1 MRNQTV
7 LISGAS
13 IAGPALAYWLDRYG
27 FRVTVVE
34 KSPALRP
41 GGQAVD
47 FKGRTQQTVLE
58 RMGVWEE
65 IRQRRTG
72 AFDTVYLDDNGREL
86 AVMTGEFTGGDV
98 EILRGDL
105 TAILYQRTVGNCEY
119 RFGDSITALTES
131 ADGVRAEFE
140 HGPAQTFDLVIGA
153 DGIHSRVRRLVFG
166 PERDYVHHLGYYYC
180 VAGAPGFGHDA
191 RRPERLTARAW
202 NAPGRMAA
210 RGGSKGSHLYLFASA
225 ELERAR
231 GDAAVQR
238 RLITERFTGMGG
250 EVPSMLAELDHLDG
264 FYLDAIA
271 QVRMQGRYTCG
282 RVALVGDAGYG
293 NTLGG
298 FGTGLAVVGAYV
310 LAGEL
315 AVADGD
321 YGAAYARYDE
331 IMRRYAKI
339 AGNSNAG
346 RFMAPKTAWGI
357 RGRNWLLGSRA
368 FGLMM
373 KYGDKA
379 ANDIDLVDYPTLAGD
394 RHALAQRAI
403 RGR

>member
-1 MRNQTV
+1 MRDKTV

-27 FRVTVVE
+27 FQVTVVE
-34 KSPALRP
+34 KAPALRP

-47 FKGRTQQTVLE
+47 FKGRTHRTVLE

-65 IRQRRTG
+65 IRQHRTG
-72 AFDTVYLDDNGREL
+72 RFDTVYVDAAGREL

-105 TAILYQRTVGNCEY
+105 TAILYERTRTRCQY
-119 RFGDSITALTES
+119 RFGDSIAALTET

-140 HGPAQTFDLVIGA
+140 HGAAQTFDLVVGA
-153 DGIHSRVRRLVFG
+153 DGIHSRVRRLAFG
-166 PERDYVHHLGYYYC
+166 PERDFVRHLGYYYC
-180 VAGAPGFGHDA
+180 VAGAPGWGHDA
-191 RRPERLTARAW
+191 RRRERLIARAW

-210 RGGSKGSHLYLFASA
+210 RGGSKGSHLYLFASG
-225 ELERAR
+225 ELAGAR
-231 GDAAVQR
+231 GDVAAQR
-238 RLITERFTGMGG
+238 RLITEKFAGMGG
-250 EVPSMLAELDHLDG
+250 EVPSMLAELDRLDD

-271 QVRMQGRYTCG
+271 QVQMKGRYSSG

-315 AVADGD
+315 AAADGD
-321 YGAAYARYDE
+321 HAAGYPRYDE
-331 IMRRYAKI
+331 IMGRYVKI
-339 AGNSNAG
+339 TGFSNVG
-346 RFMAPKTAWGI
+346 RFMAPKTGWGI

-379 ANDIDLVDYPTLAGD
+379 ANDIDLADYPTIAGA
-394 RHALAQRAI
+394 RPA
-403 RGR
+403 RG

>member
-1 MRNQTV
+1 MRSQTV

-13 IAGPALAYWLDRYG
+13 IAGPALAYWLDQYG

-34 KSPALRP
+34 KAPALRP

-47 FKGRTQQTVLE
+47 FKGRSQRTVLE
-58 RMGVWEE
+58 RMGVWDE
-65 IRQRRTG
+65 IQQRRTG
-72 AFDTVYLDDNGREL
+72 RFDTVYLDASGREL

-105 TAILYQRTVGNCEY
+105 TAILYERTRTRCEY
-119 RFGDSITALTES
+119 RFGDSIAALTET

-140 HGPAQTFDLVIGA
+140 HGAAQTFDLVVGA
-153 DGIHSRVRRLVFG
+153 DGIHSRVRRLAFG
-166 PERDYVHHLGYYYC
+166 PERDYVRHLGYYYC
-180 VAGAPGFGHDA
+180 VAGAPGWGHDA
-191 RRPERLTARAW
+191 RRRERLIAHAW

-210 RGGSKGSHLYLFASA
+210 RGGSKGSQLYLFASG
-225 ELERAR
+225 ELAGAR
-231 GDAAVQR
+231 GDVAAQR
-238 RLITERFTGMGG
+238 RLITERFSGLGG
-250 EVPSMLAELDHLDG
+250 EVPSMLAELDRLDD

-271 QVRMQGRYTCG
+271 QVQMKGRYTSG

-315 AVADGD
+315 ATADGD
-321 YGAAYARYDE
+321 HAAGYARYDE
-331 IMRRYAKI
+331 IMGQYVKTTSF
-339 AGNSNAG
+339 SNVG
-346 RFMAPKTAWGI
+346 RFMAPKTGWGI
-357 RGRNWLLGSRA
+357 RGRNWLLGSRV

-379 ANDIDLVDYPTLAGD
+379 ANDVDLADYPTLVAD
-394 RHALAQRAI
+394 RPD
-403 RGR
+403 RG

>member
-13 IAGPALAYWLDRYG
+13 IAGPALAYWLDQYG

-34 KSPALRP
+34 KAPGLRP

-47 FKGRTQQTVLE
+47 FKGRSQRTVLE
-58 RMGVWEE
+58 RMGVWDE
-65 IRQRRTG
+65 IQQRRTG
-72 AFDTVYLDDNGREL
+72 RFDTMYLDASGREL

-105 TAILYQRTVGNCEY
+105 TAILYERTRTRCQY
-119 RFGDSITALTES
+119 RFGDSIAALTET

-140 HGPAQTFDLVIGA
+140 HGAAQTFDLVVGA
-153 DGIHSRVRRLVFG
+153 DGIHSRVRRLAFG
-166 PERDYVHHLGYYYC
+166 PERDFVRHLGYYYC
-180 VAGAPGFGHDA
+180 VAGAPGWGHDA
-191 RRPERLTARAW
+191 RRRERLIARAW

-210 RGGSKGSHLYLFASA
+210 RGGSKGSHLYLFASG
-225 ELERAR
+225 ELAGAR
-231 GDAAVQR
+231 GDVAAQR
-238 RLITERFTGMGG
+238 RLITEKFVGMGG
-250 EVPSMLAELDHLDG
+250 EVPSMLAELERLDD

-271 QVRMQGRYTCG
+271 QVQMKGRYTSG

-315 AVADGD
+315 AAADGD
-321 YGAAYARYDE
+321 HAAGYPRYDE
-331 IMRRYAKI
+331 IMGRYVKI
-339 AGNSNAG
+339 TGFSNVG
-346 RFMAPKTAWGI
+346 RFMAPKTGWGI

-379 ANDIDLVDYPTLAGD
+379 ANDIDLADYPTIAGA
-394 RHALAQRAI
+394 RPAH
-403 RGR
+403 G

>member
-1 MRNQTV
+1 VRSQTV

-34 KSPALRP
+34 KAPAPRP

-47 FKGRTQQTVLE
+47 FKGRSQRTVLE
-58 RMGVWEE
+58 RMGVWDE
-65 IRQRRTG
+65 IQQRRTG
-72 AFDTVYLDDNGREL
+72 RFDTVYLDASGREL

-105 TAILYQRTVGNCEY
+105 TAILYERTRARCEY
-119 RFGDSITALTES
+119 RFGDSVTALTET

-140 HGPAQTFDLVIGA
+140 HGPAQTFDLVVGA
-153 DGIHSRVRRLVFG
+153 DGNHSRVRRLAFG
-166 PERDYVHHLGYYYC
+166 PERDYVRHLGYYYC
-180 VAGAPGFGHDA
+180 VAGAPGWGHDA

-210 RGGSKGSHLYLFASA
+210 TGGSKGSHLYLFASG
-225 ELERAR
+225 ELTRAR
-231 GDAAVQR
+231 GDVAAQR
-238 RLITERFTGMGG
+238 RLITERFSGLGG
-250 EVPSMLAELDHLDG
+250 EVPSMLAELDRLDD

-271 QVRMQGRYTCG
+271 QVQMNGRYTAG

-315 AVADGD
+315 AAADGD
-321 YGAAYARYDE
+321 HTAGYARYDE
-331 IMRRYAKI
+331 IMGRYVKSTSF
-339 AGNSNAG
+339 SNVG
-346 RFMAPKTAWGI
+346 RFMAPKTGWGI

-379 ANDIDLVDYPTLAGD
+379 VNDIDLADYPTIAGA
-394 RHALAQRAI
+394 RPAH
-403 RGR
+403 G

>member
-1 MRNQTV
+1 MRNQAV

-34 KSPALRP
+34 KAPALRT

-47 FKGRTQQTVLE
+47 FKGRTHRTVLD
-58 RMGVWEE
+58 RMGIWEE
-65 IRQRRTG
+65 ILQRRTG
-72 AFDTVYLDDNGREL
+72 RFDTVYLDDAGREL
-86 AVMTGEFTGGDV
+86 AVMPGEFTGGDA

-105 TAILYQRTVGNCEY
+105 AAILHERTAARCEY
-119 RFGDSITALTES
+119 RFGDSITGLTET
-131 ADGVRAEFE
+131 ADGVLVEFE
-140 HGPAQTFDLVIGA
+140 HGAAQTFDLVVGA
-153 DGIHSRVRRLVFG
+153 DGIHSRVRRLAFG
-166 PERDYVHHLGYYYC
+166 RERDYVHHLGYYYC
-180 VAGAPGFGHDA
+180 VAGAPGWGHDT
-191 RRPERLTARAW
+191 RRRERLTARAW
-202 NAPGRMAA
+202 NAPGRVAY
-210 RGGSKGSHLYLFASA
+210 RGGPKGSHLYLFASP

-231 GDAAVQR
+231 GDVATQQ
-238 RLITERFTGMGG
+238 RLITEKFAGLGG
-250 EVPSMLAELDHLDG
+250 EVPSMLAELGSLDD

-271 QVRMQGRYTCG
+271 QVRMKGRYTSG
-282 RVALVGDAGYG
+282 RVALVGDAAYG

-321 YGAAYARYDE
+321 HVAAYARYDE

-339 AGNSNAG
+339 AGNTNTG
-346 RFMAPKTAWGI
+346 RFLAPKTAWGI
-357 RGRNWLLGSRA
+357 RARNWLLGSRT
-368 FGLMM
+368 FSLMT

-379 ANDIDLVDYPTLAGD
+379 ANDIDLADYP
-394 RHALAQRAI
+394 ALAEGRA
-403 RGR
+403 

>member
-1 MRNQTV
+1 VRNQTV

-13 IAGPALAYWLDRYG
+13 IAGPALAYWLDQYG

-34 KSPALRP
+34 KAPALRP

-47 FKGRTQQTVLE
+47 FKGRSQRTVLE
-58 RMGVWEE
+58 RMGVWDE
-65 IRQRRTG
+65 IQQRRTG
-72 AFDTVYLDDNGREL
+72 RFDTMYLDADGREL

-105 TAILYQRTVGNCEY
+105 TAILYERTRSRCEY
-119 RFGDSITALTES
+119 RVGDSIAALTET

-140 HGPAQTFDLVIGA
+140 HGAARTFDLVVGA

-166 PERDYVHHLGYYYC
+166 PERDFVRHLGYYYC
-180 VAGAPGFGHDA
+180 VAGAPGWGHDA
-191 RRPERLTARAW
+191 RRRERLIARAW

-210 RGGSKGSHLYLFASA
+210 RGGSKGSHLYLFASG
-225 ELERAR
+225 ELAGAR
-231 GDAAVQR
+231 DDIAAQR
-238 RLITERFTGMGG
+238 RLITEKFAGMGG
-250 EVPSMLAELDHLDG
+250 EVPSMLAELDRLDD
-264 FYLDAIA
+264 FYLDSIA
-271 QVRMQGRYTCG
+271 QVQMKGRYTSG

-315 AVADGD
+315 AAADGD
-321 YGAAYARYDE
+321 HTAGYARYDE
-331 IMRRYAKI
+331 IMGRYVKSTSF
-339 AGNSNAG
+339 SNVG
-346 RFMAPKTAWGI
+346 RFMAPKTGWGI

-379 ANDIDLVDYPTLAGD
+379 VNDIDLADYPTIAGA
-394 RHALAQRAI
+394 RPAH
-403 RGR
+403 G